1 MPSPLFSTYRQGE
14 NRITSSTLAVFE
26 RIDLALVQDLLS
38 KACGG
43 ADLPAVTFRNQVGGA
58 GAAVPDGLI
67 MARFAWWFETKT
79 VVGCYATEGH
89 SCDQFRKH
97 TKQLEDDPYAR
108 LFILTPDPVRPSWL
122 AAPDCVS
129 EHVLGRVLWLSFRD
143 LADTIAKVISDP
155 TRVVGEQTRFLLAEL
170 VALYENDG
178 LLTADDTVIVAARWA
193 WPEYREVSAY
203 VCQPQPDRTFRE
215 GLTHFG
221 FYADSAIQP
230 LIARIRTHYPT
241 VVFTHEEATRR
252 HAAGEPELADLIEQL
267 LENGT
272 RDEGQPYGVFLLSG
286 PSDPETIDLDHPIVN
301 DVKAQ
306 SGRPWGWTLNQ
317 RYTSLKALQS
327 GATWTSQL

>member
-43 ADLPAVTFRNQVGGA
+43 ADIPAVTFRNQVGGA
-58 GAAVPDGLI
+58 GDTVPDALI

-79 VVGCYATEGH
+79 AVGCYAVEGH
-89 SCDQFRKH
+89 ARDQFRKH

-122 AAPDCVS
+122 ATPDRVS
-129 EHVLGRVLWLSFRD
+129 NHVLSRVLWLSFRD
-143 LADTIAKVISDP
+143 LADTIVEVISDP

-203 VCQPQPDRTFRE
+203 VCQPEAQRTFRE
-215 GLTHFG
+215 GLTHLG
-221 FYADSAIQP
+221 FYAESAIQP
-230 LIARIRTHYPT
+230 LIARIRAHYPT
-241 VVFTHEEATRR
+241 VEFTHEEAMRR
-252 HAAGEPELADLIEQL
+252 RGVGESELADLIDQSL
-267 LENGT
+267 DNGR

-286 PSDPETIDLDHPIVN
+286 PSDRDTIDLGHPIVN
-301 DVKAQ
+301 DVSLQ
-306 SGRPWGWTLNQ
+306 SGRSWGWTLNQ
-317 RYTSLKALQS
+317 RYTSLKSLQS
-327 GATWTSQL
+327 GATRTSQL